1 MEKKEFTKESNIDN
15 IDEILLKLKRNR
27 ETDFGTSWL
36 K

>member
-1 MEKKEFTKESNIDN
+1 MEKKQFTKESNIDN
-15 IDEILLKLKRNR
+15 IDEILFKLKRKG